1 MMSGVTGTKKSPGFA
16 DIQWGIRSPRF
27 IELGSAFARLS
38 ANHRVAEKMESRLC
52 VGCDGEMGANAQT
65 KNANQRATPPPTSPY
80 SPFPRD
86 MRKKPCCM
94 WPCVCLVA
102 VEQSLGPVVVAAPA
116 LAAVVLRL
124 AFVPF
129 SPGAAHVS
137 LPPSR
142 RWRHPRPH
150 RPLRLRSPLPPQ

>member
-1 MMSGVTGTKKSPGFA
+1 MA
-16 DIQWGIRSPRF
+16 NW
-27 IELGSAFARLS
+27 ARTPKQ
-38 ANHRVAEKMESRLC
+38 RT
-52 VGCDGEMGANAQT
+52 QT
-65 KNANQRATPPPTSPY
+65 SEQRRPPTSPY

-102 VEQSLGPVVVAAPA
+102 VELSLGPVVVAVPA

-129 SPGAAHVS
+129 FPGAAHVS
-137 LPPSR
+137 LPPSH

-150 RPLRLRSPLPPQ
+150 RPLRLRSPLPPPRRPRLPLLQIL